1 VLTSYGEWQSSI
13 ASVLKVLKTRF
24 PNLTTEEAFDLAA
37 KLVDAVLV
45 AHGSPHG

>member
-1 VLTSYGEWQSSI
+1 MTTSYQQWQSSV
-13 ASVLKVLKTRF
+13 ASCLKVLKLRF

-45 AHGSPHG
+45 AHGSEQR

>member
-1 VLTSYGEWQSSI
+1 MLTSYPEWQSSV
-13 ASVLKVLKTRF
+13 AGVLKVLKIRF

-45 AHGSPHG
+45 AHSKP